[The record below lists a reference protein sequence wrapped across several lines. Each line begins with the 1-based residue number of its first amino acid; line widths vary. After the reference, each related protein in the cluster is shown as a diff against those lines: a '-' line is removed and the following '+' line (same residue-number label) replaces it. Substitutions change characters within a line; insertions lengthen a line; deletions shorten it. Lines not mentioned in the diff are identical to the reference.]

1 MLVTM
6 DQSESR
12 QEREE
17 RQAKE
22 VERSQADLR
31 DSIAR
36 TRNLLSQSDEMLQRH
51 RRERDQA
58 QDGPPD

>member
-1 MLVTM
+1 M

-17 RQAKE
+17 RQAIE

-58 QDGPPD
+58 QDGAPD